1 MTSYIPQR
9 DVDLGPWADNFRD
22 LIVAAPATYGLQAS
36 DGVAIAAVVDAWDTA
51 YATATNP
58 ATRTPSTIA
67 AKDSAKGA
75 MVPILRFYAQ
85 TVKLNQG
92 VTNENKIAL
101 GIHVND
107 AGPTPVPVPP
117 TAPAL
122 TLDSQRHLS
131 MTLRARDQA
140 TPSSNAKPF
149 GVIGGEIATTIG
161 VAIATD
167 PNAALFTRI
176 QTKTPFTLDFA
187 PADVGKICTIWS
199 RWFNRKGELGPWSNS
214 LSQTIA

>member
-1 MTSYIPQR
+1 MTSYIPTR

-36 DGVAIAAVVDAWDTA
+36 DGVAITTVVNAWDAA
-51 YATATNP
+51 YAAAINP
-58 ATRTPSTIA
+58 ATRTPATVA

-75 MVPILRFYAQ
+75 MLPNLRFYAQ

-101 GIHVND
+101 GIHIND
-107 AGPTPVPVPP
+107 AGPTPVPVPT

-131 MTLRARDQA
+131 MTLRARDQS
-140 TPSSNAKPF
+140 TPTSNAKPF

-161 VAIATD
+161 AAITTD

-176 QTKTPFTLDFA
+176 QTKTPFTLEFT
-187 PADVGKICTIWS
+187 PGDVGKVCTIWN
-199 RWFNRKGELGPWSNS
+199 RWFNRKGELGPWSNA